1 MRLLIIKLTSMGDV
15 LFTLSCITDI
25 KTQRP
30 ECQIDWVVDEE
41 FAGLVRFHGG
51 IDQVFALPLRR
62 FSRARGISDRFRDL
76 AQVIQTFFAIRRQ
89 RYDLLIDMQGVIKSA
104 VVSRLARS
112 SQRWTY
118 TAPHLES
125 PRLARF
131 YTHFW
136 EPERNL
142 PAVFQY
148 RVFAGVAL
156 GYKPHLSQ
164 TQFAFKKE
172 LAVASAAISSQHA
185 KPGSTALLVPFSSK
199 EAKQLDNQGM
209 SVMVTTLRN
218 RGYSIALVAGS
229 EAERQRGLAIAALS
243 NCEVEMIYR
252 PIEHFDAFRNRL
264 PDFGI
269 CIGVDTG
276 ITHVSAAFGVPTI
289 GIFSISA
296 MQTYG
301 PHHWAPHARSLQ
313 ADDPA
318 LIAAIT
324 EMVTRLPAAQR
335 PEDSS
340 NTGWHT
346 DRLSP

>member
-1 MRLLIIKLTSMGDV
+1 MRLLIIKLTSMGDI
-15 LFTLSCITDI
+15 LFTLSCIADI
-25 KTQRP
+25 KARLP
-30 ECQIDWVVDEE
+30 DSQIDWVVDEE

-51 IDQVFALPLRR
+51 IDRVIALPLRR
-62 FSRARGISDRFRDL
+62 LSRDRKISDRVRDI
-76 AQVIQTFFAIRRQ
+76 AAVIKGFFKIRGQ

-104 VVSRLARS
+104 VVSWFAKS
-112 SQRWTY
+112 GQRWTY

-125 PRLARF
+125 PGLARW
-131 YTHFW
+131 YTNFW
-136 EPERNL
+136 EPARDL

-156 GYKPHLSQ
+156 GYTPDLNQ

-172 LAVASAAISSQHA
+172 AALVSAAIGTQNA
-185 KPGSTALLVPFSSK
+185 GPGSTALLVPFSSK

-209 SVMVTTLRN
+209 SVIVTTLRT
-218 RGYSIALVAGS
+218 RGYKIALVAGS
-229 EAERQRGLAIAALS
+229 EAERQRGLEIASLS

-264 PDFGI
+264 ADFGI

-296 MQTYG
+296 MRTYG
-301 PHHWAPHARSLQ
+301 PHHWAPHARSLH
-313 ADDPA
+313 ADDPQ

-324 EMVTRLPAAQR
+324 EMVTQLPTAPSLA
-335 PEDSS
+335 DSS

-346 DRLSP
+346 DRPLP

>member
-15 LFTLSCITDI
+15 LFTLSCIADI
-25 KTQRP
+25 KARLP
-30 ECQIDWVVDEE
+30 DSQIDWVVDEE

-51 IDQVFALPLRR
+51 IDRVFALPLRR
-62 FSRARGISDRFRDL
+62 FSQARRLSDRLRDL

-89 RYDLLIDMQGVIKSA
+89 RYALLIDMQGVIKSA
-104 VVSRLARS
+104 VVSKLARG

-118 TAPHLES
+118 TAAHLES

-136 EPERNL
+136 EPEREL

-148 RVFAGVAL
+148 RIFAGVAL
-156 GYKPHLSQ
+156 GYTPNLNQ

-172 LAVASAAISSQHA
+172 SALAGAAIGNQHSR
-185 KPGSTALLVPFSSK
+185 PGSTALLVPFSSK

-209 SVMVTTLRN
+209 SVMVTALRS
-218 RGYSIALVAGS
+218 RGFQIALVAGS
-229 EAERQRGLAIAALS
+229 EAERQRGLAIATLS
-243 NCEVEMIYR
+243 DCEVEMIYR
-252 PIEHFDAFRNRL
+252 PIEHFEAFRNRL
-264 PDFGI
+264 ADFGI

-313 ADDPA
+313 ADDPQ

-324 EMVTRLPAAQR
+324 EMVAQLPKAPGLA
-335 PEDSS
+335 DSS

-346 DRLSP
+346 DRPVP